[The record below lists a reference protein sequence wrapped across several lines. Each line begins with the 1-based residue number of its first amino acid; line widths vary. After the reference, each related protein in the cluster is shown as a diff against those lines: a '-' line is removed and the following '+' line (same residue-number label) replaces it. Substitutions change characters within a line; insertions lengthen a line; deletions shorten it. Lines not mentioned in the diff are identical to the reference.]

1 MILSPAYMEA
11 ITPFIVLRRQTSLA
25 NGGDMRAYLPV
36 PTQADVALKYCLFIC
51 DWKMP
56 AGFVQGAGQMA
67 ADILTVK

>member
-1 MILSPAYMEA
+1 
-11 ITPFIVLRRQTSLA
+11 
-25 NGGDMRAYLPV
+25 MRAYLPV